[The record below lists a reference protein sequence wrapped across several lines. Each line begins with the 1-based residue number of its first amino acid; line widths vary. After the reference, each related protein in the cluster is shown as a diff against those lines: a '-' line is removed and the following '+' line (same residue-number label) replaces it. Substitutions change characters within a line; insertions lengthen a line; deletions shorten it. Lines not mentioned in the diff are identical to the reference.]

1 MVQSFFANSQGISS
15 FIVDAEIVAIDAS
28 NDSLKSFQEL
38 SNRARKDVKLHEIKV
53 DVCIYAFDLMYLNGQ
68 VSALMSIQLIFTSN
82 TNLVIIGKSL
92 LQESF
97 RSRRK
102 LLRTHFPAVQADRVG
117 SAKFDHVESCESEE
131 GRKAIEQFWQRAVDS
146 RCEGLMI
153 KVSGRVSGPIPP
165 LFSPDSLE
173 HLSIASRPR
182 RSSGSHGA
190 EEGHLPETAIARN
203 I

>member
-1 MVQSFFANSQGISS
+1 MVQSFANSQDISS

-68 VSALMSIQLIFTSN
+68 VSALMSIHSIFTSN

-102 LLRTHFPAVQADRVG
+102 LLRTHFPAAQTDRLG

-131 GRKAIEQFWQRAVDS
+131 GRKVIEEFWHRAVDS

-153 KVSGRVSGPIPP
+153 KVSGRVSGPIP
-165 LFSPDSLE
+165 LFSSDSLE